1 MSMFWPTLAN
11 KEKSR
16 ANTNYQQGR
25 HICPHD
31 HLEKVDISFVDR
43 DVHLDSFHL
52 REVVETSSHLHG
64 FASAIFGKHVVL
76 LEYQF
81 SAISVIFQR
90 IRKFFVENLENDVA
104 LHRERRLSLVRV
116 KLLG

>member
-1 MSMFWPTLAN
+1 MFWPTLQN

-16 ANTNYQQGR
+16 TNTNYQQGR
-25 HICPHD
+25 HICPNG
-31 HLEKVDISFVDR
+31 HLEEVDISFVDR
-43 DVHLDSFHL
+43 HIHLDSFHL

-64 FASAIFGKHVVL
+64 FASAIFCKHVIL
-76 LEYQF
+76 LEYK
-81 SAISVIFQR
+81 SAIHQR
-90 IRKFFVENLENDVA
+90 IRKFFVENLENNVA